1 MPRPLRIQFA
11 GACYHV
17 INRGAVRRRVFK
29 SDEQAAYFLSL
40 LEAVTERFA
49 AEIHGYCLLNN
60 GYQLMVRTPE
70 GNLERIMRHVNGLYT
85 QHWNRAARQS
95 GALFRGRYKAVLVD
109 PVPYWPAV
117 SRYVHHVPVSARL
130 VERPEDHAWSS
141 YPAYIGTE
149 PVPEWLHTEMVLHAF
164 GTRNRQRRY
173 RTYVEEGVDDEIAHF
188 YGRTHLP
195 SVLGDAQFRRRAVA
209 NPAAMGRRT
218 GARGPRRP
226 TFAQINRAVASHYGV
241 RPGALLKSARGR
253 GVATPARS
261 LAMYVSQEH
270 GGETL
275 ARIAEHF
282 GLAGYASAGAT
293 IRNLRN
299 RLQHDENLR
308 DDLEAILGRLNVE
321 S

>member
-1 MPRPLRIQFA
+1 MPRPLRIQYS

-17 INRGAVRRRVFK
+17 INRGAGRRRVFK
-29 SDEQAAYFLSL
+29 SDEQSAYFLSL
-40 LEAVTERFA
+40 LEAVSERFA

-85 QHWNRAARQS
+85 QHWNRTARQS

-109 PVPYWPAV
+109 PEPHWPAV
-117 SRYVHHVPVSARL
+117 SRFLHLAPVSAGL
-130 VERPEDHAWSS
+130 AGAPEGHAWSS
-141 YPAYIGTE
+141 YRAYVGAEPA
-149 PVPEWLHTEMVLHAF
+149 PAWLHTEMVLGAF
-164 GTRNRQRRY
+164 GARLQGRRY
-173 RTYVEEGVDDEIAHF
+173 QAYVAEGVDDETARF
-188 YGRTHLP
+188 YARTHLP
-195 SVLGDAQFRRRAVA
+195 SVLGDPQFRRRAVA
-209 NPAAMGRRT
+209 NPVALGRRT
-218 GARGPRRP
+218 GARAPRRP
-226 TFAQINRAVASHYGV
+226 TFGQINRAVAAHYGV
-241 RPGALLKSARGR
+241 RAASLLKSARGR

-261 LAMYVSQEH
+261 LAMYVAQEH

-299 RLQHDENLR
+299 RLQEDASLR
-308 DDLEAILGRLNVE
+308 ADLAAILRKLDIAV
-321 S
+321 